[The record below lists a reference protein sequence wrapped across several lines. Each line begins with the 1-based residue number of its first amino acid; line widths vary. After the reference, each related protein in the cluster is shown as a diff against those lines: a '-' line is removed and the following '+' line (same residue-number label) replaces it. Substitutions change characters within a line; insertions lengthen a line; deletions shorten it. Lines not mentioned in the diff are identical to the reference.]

1 MAAADSATVHQ
12 QLQSPL
18 FALPAELVLQT
29 IAQLS
34 EDHHTLC
41 SLART
46 CRLVQP
52 LCEEHIYA
60 TIELLSTDDLQ
71 AICDAFKKR
80 PRRVESVRILK
91 MFYKYKDGMDSTME
105 DRELFNSYISE
116 LKALKEWEV
125 ESPFD
130 NYKWNEAGGAE
141 WVERDMENFREAIE
155 SASLRQRQSLQKDVG
170 LGKMEKR
177 KSYLKAKCEPGTN

>member
-1 MAAADSATVHQ
+1 MATADEANLHP

-18 FALPAELVLQT
+18 FALPAELILQT

-34 EDHHTLC
+34 EDYRTLC

-80 PRRVESVRILK
+80 PRRVESVRTLK

-105 DRELFNSYISE
+105 DRELFNSYVSK

-130 NYKWNEAGGAE
+130 NYKWEEAGGAE
-141 WVERDMENFREAIE
+141 WVERDMEKFREAIE
-155 SASLRQRQSLQKDVG
+155 TASLRQGQPLQQDIG

-177 KSYLKAKCEPGTN
+177 EF